1 MNFKVKLV
9 RFLTAIGLALAM
21 CTGVAFA
28 SIGSAA
34 VTADSLRLRSEAGT
48 DSETLDMAPKGAEV
62 TVEEDVGDGWD
73 KVTYGGKVGYMFG
86 EWLRITLANGT
97 VIEAKP
103 TPLAE
108 EPEQQRGLVTAD
120 VLNIRGEA
128 STESEKVGTL
138 KAGMVVDILSDL
150 GNGWY
155 QVDGG
160 YVSAEYIT
168 LVGADF
174 EGSSELGAAAAA
186 MAKSLLG
193 CRYVSGGR
201 GPSSFDC
208 SGLMYYIYKQLGHPI
223 ARGSSSQYYNSGYFV
238 STDAMQPGDL
248 IFFFDR
254 RFDSSGGTLP
264 TTHVGMYV
272 GDGQFIH
279 ASTTSYRVQY
289 DSIYGYYAPYIVGA
303 KRIG

>member
-1 MNFKVKLV
+1 MTFKAKAV
-9 RFLTAIGLALAM
+9 RVAAAAGLALVM
-21 CTGVAFA
+21 TTGVAFA
-28 SIGSAA
+28 SIGSAT
-34 VTADSLRLRSEAGT
+34 VTADSLRLRSEANTGSAT
-48 DSETLDMAPKGAEV
+48 MTKAPKGATV
-62 TVEEDVGDGWD
+62 TVEEDVGNGWY
-73 KVTYGGKVGYMFG
+73 KVTYGNQTGYMSG
-86 EWLRITLANGT
+86 DWLTVSLADGT
-97 VIEAKP
+97 VLPASEG
-103 TPLAE
+103 T
-108 EPEQQRGLVTAD
+108 EPEQKRGLITASS
-120 VLNIRGEA
+120 LNIRSGA
-128 STESEKVGTL
+128 GTSYKKEGSL
-138 KAGMVVDILSDL
+138 KAGDVVDIVADL

-155 QVDGG
+155 QIDSG
-160 YVSAEYIT
+160 YISAEYVT
-168 LVGADF
+168 LVDADYQAA
-174 EGSSELGAAAAA
+174 SSLGASAAA

-193 CRYVSGGR
+193 CRYRSGAA

-238 STDAMQPGDL
+238 STSAMQPGDL

-272 GDGQFIH
+272 GNGQFIH